1 MPASAGHR
9 CEPPMSDIPAPREG
23 ASLPAEGAG
32 RLTRWRSS
40 PLAFLMALTFINW
53 IGFASWSALLNNY
66 AKDAA
71 GFTGLEI
78 GILQSVREIPGFLA
92 FTAMIF
98 FLFMREQVL
107 AYLSLVTLGIGV
119 ALTGLF
125 PTFGGLMATTLIMS
139 IGFHYYETSAQSL
152 ALQILP
158 RAEAPRLLGR
168 IAGATAT
175 AQLLAFGGNALAW
188 KFVPNYTLLFVVAGT
203 AAVVLTIVAVFYF
216 KPFNGTVK
224 QNKGFIL
231 RRRYWLYYCLTF
243 MSGARRQIFTAF
255 GGFLLVERFGY
266 EVSAVASVLLVTY
279 GINIFAG
286 PWLGSLVQR
295 LGERTTIMMEN
306 VSLIVVFVGYAAA
319 SHGIFGAMGGKVA
332 GFLFIVDGVFF
343 ILTLAQRTYFQKIAD
358 PADISPTAAVAFTI
372 NHIAAVILPVTFG
385 LIWIRDPAIVFV
397 IGAGIACISLS
408 LSFLV
413 PRHPAPGRETVLAR
427 AP

>member
-1 MPASAGHR
+1 
-9 CEPPMSDIPAPREG
+9 MSDIPAPREA
-23 ASLPAEGAG
+23 ASLPDAAPHAS
-32 RLTRWRSS
+32 RLTFWRSS

-66 AKDAA
+66 AKEAA

-92 FTAMIF
+92 FTAV
-98 FLFMREQVL
+98 FLFMVLREQML

-188 KFVPNYTLLFVVAGT
+188 QFVPDYTLLFLVAGI
-203 AAVVLTIVAVFYF
+203 AAIVLTLAAAFYF

-266 EVSAVASVLLVTY
+266 SVSAVASVLLVTY
-279 GINIFAG
+279 SINIFAG
-286 PWLGSLVQR
+286 PWLGSLVQK
-295 LGERTTIMMEN
+295 LGERATIMMEN
-306 VSLIVVFVGYAAA
+306 VSLVVVFVGYAAA
-319 SHGIFGAMGGKVA
+319 SYGLFGALGGKVA
-332 GFLFIVDGVFF
+332 GALFILDGVFF

-372 NHIAAVILPVTFG
+372 NHIAAVALPVTFG

-397 IGAGIACISLS
+397 IGAGIACVSLS
-408 LSFLV
+408 LAFLV

>member
-1 MPASAGHR
+1 
-9 CEPPMSDIPAPREG
+9 MSDIPAPRET
-23 ASLPAEGAG
+23 ASLPDAAPHAS
-32 RLTRWRSS
+32 RLTFWRSS

-66 AKDAA
+66 AKEAA

-92 FTAMIF
+92 FTAV
-98 FLFMREQVL
+98 FLFMVLREQML

-125 PTFGGLMATTLIMS
+125 PTFGGLMATTMIMS
-139 IGFHYYETSAQSL
+139 VGFHYYETAAQSL

-188 KFVPNYTLLFVVAGT
+188 QFVPDYTLLFMVAGV
-203 AAVVLTIVAVFYF
+203 AAIVLTVAAALYF
-216 KPFNGTVK
+216 KPFNGTVP

-231 RRRYWLYYCLTF
+231 RRRYWLYYALTF

-266 EVSAVASVLLVTY
+266 SVSAVAGVLLVTY
-279 GINIFAG
+279 SINIFAG
-286 PWLGSLVQR
+286 PWLGSLVQK
-295 LGERTTIMMEN
+295 LGERATIMMEN
-306 VSLIVVFVGYAAA
+306 ISLVVVFVGYAAA
-319 SHGIFGAMGGKVA
+319 SYGLFGALGGKVA
-332 GFLFIVDGVFF
+332 GALFILDGVFF

-372 NHIAAVILPVTFG
+372 NHIAAVALPVTFG

-397 IGAGIACISLS
+397 IGAGIACVSLS
-408 LSFLV
+408 LAFLV